1 VQLAAVNLAGCFG
14 ACDCMNRLRTIHAD
28 AVLAFGPFHYYVQ
41 RRLIL
46 HGERPLRVGSRALEI
61 LHLLLEH
68 AGSVVSK
75 ETILAR
81 VWPATVVEEI
91 NLRVHIAALRRALA
105 DGKGGQ
111 RYIAN
116 IPQRGYSFV
125 ADVKLSEAA
134 EVVPSGPSGEVL
146 HNLPGRLSPI
156 IGRDA
161 VVDELV
167 RKMPA
172 RRLLTLVGPGGMGKT
187 TVALRVAELVLPHYQ
202 DGVYF
207 IDLSALADP
216 ALVAAKVAS
225 TLGLTLP
232 GEGAWCGLDRYLLD
246 RHLLLVLD
254 NCEHLIES
262 CAALAE
268 GLLMRAPHLTILAT
282 SREPLLTEGECVQRL
297 AALSIPTPLSTT
309 EVALACSAVR
319 LFVTRVAAY
328 RPGFVLRE
336 QDVAVVTAICRRLDG
351 MPLALEL
358 AAAQVE
364 VLGLRGLL
372 GQLEHCLQLLIH
384 GRRTA
389 APRHQSLRALL
400 DWSYAM
406 LSPLEQ
412 TVLQRMAVFKVALS
426 LDKAVSFIA
435 CKQVDEAQVFEAITQ
450 LVAKSWLSVELI
462 DSVVHYCLLNTS
474 RAYALEKLGASDEYR
489 QIQQRYAR
497 HRNMRVIQ
505 GHKLP

>member
-1 VQLAAVNLAGCFG
+1 MQLAAVNLAGCFG

-81 VWPATVVEEI
+81 VWPTTVVEEI
-91 NLRVHIAALRRALA
+91 NLRVHIAALRRVLA

-134 EVVPSGPSGEVL
+134 EVGPAGPSGEAL

-232 GEGAWCGLDRYLLD
+232 GEGAWCGLQRYLQQ

-268 GLLMRAPHLTILAT
+268 GLLMRAPRLAILAT

-297 AALSIPTPLSTT
+297 AALSIPTPLSTI

-372 GQLEHCLQLLIH
+372 GQLEHCLQLLTH

-400 DWSYAM
+400 DWSYVL

-412 TVLQRMAVFKVALS
+412 TVLQRLAVFKVALS

-462 DSVVHYCLLNTS
+462 DSVVHYRLLNTS
-474 RAYALEKLGASDEYR
+474 RAYALEKLVASDEYR
-489 QIQQRYAR
+489 QVQQRYAR

-505 GHKLP
+505 GHKLR

>member
-1 VQLAAVNLAGCFG
+1 
-14 ACDCMNRLRTIHAD
+14 MNKFKTIHTD

-68 AGSVVSK
+68 AGNVVSK

-81 VWPATVVEEI
+81 VWPTTVVEEI

-125 ADVKLSEAA
+125 ADVQLSEAA
-134 EVVPSGPSGEVL
+134 EVGPADEAL

-232 GEGAWCGLDRYLLD
+232 GEGAWCGLDRYLLH

-268 GLLMRAPHLTILAT
+268 GLLMRAPRLAILAT

-297 AALSIPTPLSTT
+297 AALSIPAPLSTI

-372 GQLEHCLQLLIH
+372 GQLEHCLQLLTH

-400 DWSYAM
+400 DWSYAL

-412 TVLQRMAVFKVALS
+412 TVLQRLAVFKVALS

-462 DSVVHYCLLNTS
+462 DSVVHYRLLNIS
-474 RAYALEKLGASDEYR
+474 RAYALEKLGASDEYGE
-489 QIQQRYAR
+489 IQQRYAR

-505 GHKLP
+505 GHKLR

>member
-1 VQLAAVNLAGCFG
+1 MNLAGRFG
-14 ACDCMNRLRTIHAD
+14 ACDCVNELRTIRTD
-28 AVLAFGPFHYYVQ
+28 AVLKFGPFRYYVQ

-81 VWPATVVEEI
+81 VWPTTVVEEI
-91 NLRVHIAALRRALA
+91 NLRVHIAALRRALS

-125 ADVKLSEAA
+125 ADVQLNEAA
-134 EVVPSGPSGEVL
+134 EIVPAGPSGEIL

-161 VVDELV
+161 IVDDLV

-172 RRLLTLVGPGGMGKT
+172 RRLMTLVGPGGMGKT
-187 TVALRVAELVLPHYQ
+187 TIALRVAELVLPHYE

-207 IDLSALADP
+207 IDLSTLADP

-225 TLGLTLP
+225 TLGLAVA
-232 GEGAWCGLDRYLLD
+232 GEGALCGLDCYMLH
-246 RHLLLVLD
+246 RHMLLVLD
-254 NCEHLIES
+254 NCEHLIDS
-262 CAALAE
+262 CAALAV
-268 GLLMRAPHLTILAT
+268 GLLMSAPRLAILAT

-297 AALSIPTPLSTT
+297 EALTIPAPATSLPS
-309 EVALACSAVR
+309 EMALTYSAVR

-328 RPGFVLRE
+328 LPGFVLRA
-336 QDVAVVTAICRRLDG
+336 QDVAVVAEICRRLDG
-351 MPLALEL
+351 MPLAIEL
-358 AAAQVE
+358 AAAQIE
-364 VLGLRGLL
+364 VLGLHGLL
-372 GQLEHCLQLLIH
+372 GQLEHCLQLLTH

-389 APRHQSLRALL
+389 APRHQSLRAVL
-400 DWSYAM
+400 DWSHAL

-412 TVLQRMAVFKVALS
+412 TVLHRLAVFKVALS
-426 LDKAVSFIA
+426 LDKAVRLTA
-435 CKQVDEAQVFEAITQ
+435 CRAIDEAQVFEAITQ

-462 DSVVHYCLLNTS
+462 DSVVHYRLLNTS
-474 RAYALEKLGASDEYR
+474 RAYALEKLRAGDEYR
-489 QIQQRYAR
+489 QGQQRYAQ

-505 GHKLP
+505 G